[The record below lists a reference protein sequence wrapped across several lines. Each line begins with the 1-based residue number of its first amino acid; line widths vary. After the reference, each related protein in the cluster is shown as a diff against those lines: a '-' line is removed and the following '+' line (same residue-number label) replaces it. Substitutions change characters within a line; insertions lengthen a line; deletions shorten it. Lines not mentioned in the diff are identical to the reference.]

1 MTGMPTVWGATA
13 REHERHYPA
22 DHVVEGA
29 AVRLT
34 RAVTVHA
41 PAPLVYGWVCQLT
54 QAPYSYDLVDN
65 RGRRSPRELTPGA
78 DAVRVGQRL
87 LGLFEV
93 IDVRP
98 GEQLT
103 VRGLARTTRLFGPL
117 GMTYA
122 VEPRSDVESRLV
134 CRVLA
139 GTPTFAARL
148 RGVVLEWGDLVM
160 MRKQLLTWK
169 ELAERDQQ
177 REDVDG
183 AAPRA

>member
-13 REHERHYPA
+13 REHERRYPA

-29 AVRLT
+29 AVRVT
-34 RAVTVHA
+34 RAVTVNA
-41 PAPLVYGWVCQLT
+41 RAPLVYRWVCQLT
-54 QAPYSYDLVDN
+54 RAPYSYDLVDN

-78 DAVRVGQRL
+78 EAIRVGQHL

-103 VRGLARTTRLFGPL
+103 VRGMARATRLFGPL

-122 VEPRSDVESRLV
+122 VERRSDVESRLV
-134 CRVLA
+134 CRVVA
-139 GTPTFAARL
+139 GTPTLAARL
-148 RGVVLEWGDLVM
+148 RGVLLEWGDLVM
-160 MRKQLLTWK
+160 VRKQLLTWK
-169 ELAERDQQ
+169 ELAERDQR
-177 REDVDG
+177 REDAR
-183 AAPRA
+183 AA